1 MGLLSQT
8 WPSYEYDQ
16 KIIAVSKSLLH
27 ESEKYEIEF
36 TFLYFNEFIITHR
49 YKHRNFFGFFSLDRF
64 IEEKISR

>member
-49 YKHRNFFGFFSLDRF
+49 YFFIF
-64 IEEKISR
+64 